1 MGQAQESTSRLI
13 DPIELLLEELDGGL
27 MDNYLI
33 HLCTWS
39 DVVKNDIRK
48 ALKRDDDYI
57 NKTLHALLRG
67 AIDRNGRYHY
77 HTPKEAGEN
86 DHAFSPHYVRVQCLL
101 SEWLCIYRAVAI
113 YTDAQ
118 HEFEE
123 SAGKGDFEEFEFI
136 D

>member
-1 MGQAQESTSRLI
+1 MI
-13 DPIELLLEELDGGL
+13 DPIELLLEEIDGNL

-33 HLCTWS
+33 HLCSWS

-48 ALKRDDDYI
+48 DLKRDDVYI
-57 NKTLHALLRG
+57 NTTLHALLQG

-77 HTPKEAGEN
+77 HTPKGADETE
-86 DHAFSPHYVRVQCLL
+86 DAFSPHYVRVQCLL

-113 YTDAQ
+113 YIDAQ
-118 HEFEE
+118 REF
-123 SAGKGDFEEFEFI
+123 SGTASQDDFEEFAFI